1 MLPLEGDSESFVGGF
16 VKDFLSEM
24 IIIPAIFILGIIFDI
39 SISLMILA
47 CVLIAVISYYVRS
60 LSLNTRLR
68 KALELSELTEI

>member
-16 VKDFLSEM
+16 VKDLLSEM
-24 IIIPAIFILGIIFDI
+24 IIIPAMFILGIIFDI

-47 CVLIAVISYYVRS
+47 CVLIAVISDYVRS
-60 LSLNTRLR
+60 LSLDTRLR